1 MVKHGLF
8 NKTGDIMID
17 VLKNSVLFS
26 DVSEGEIGQMMGC
39 LTPRQQTYKEGSI
52 IFANGDRI
60 TEMGFVLEGSVNVVR
75 EDFWGNRSII
85 SHIEKGGFFGEVYA
99 ASESRLIDT
108 TVYAAEDA
116 TILFLNVHRLTFSC
130 DESCMC
136 HRRLINNF
144 VKVLTQ
150 KNIMLME
157 KINDLSQRSTR
168 EKVLSFLS
176 AQAEKAESPYF
187 EIPFSRQEMAD
198 YLSVDR
204 SALSKELSKMKAEK
218 IIDFDKNSFRLL
230 QS

>member
-1 MVKHGLF
+1 MV
-8 NKTGDIMID
+8 D
-17 VLKNSVLFS
+17 VLKKSVLFD
-26 DVSEGEIGQMMGC
+26 DVTEDEISQMLGC
-39 LTPRQQTYKEGSI
+39 LSPRQQTFNEGSI
-52 IFANGDRI
+52 IFAHGDII

-85 SHIEKGGFFGEVYA
+85 SHITKGGFFGEVYA
-99 ASESRLIDT
+99 ASESRLLDT
-108 TVYAAEDA
+108 TVYAAEK
-116 TILFLNVHRLTFSC
+116 TTVLFLNFHRLTFSC
-130 DESCMC
+130 ADSCMC

-176 AQAEKAESPYF
+176 AQAEKADSAYF

-204 SALSKELSKMKAEK
+204 SALSKELSKMKTEK